1 VSDAPDDVSQMEPR
15 PHAVIVAGPNG
26 AGKST
31 LAPKL
36 LAQEFGIRI
45 YVNSDV
51 IAQGLAGF
59 DPVSA
64 GIRAGRIMHE
74 RLEELRAERASFA
87 VESTIAGRSLQR
99 VIRRL
104 IASGYSMLLV
114 YLWLPDPDL
123 AVERVRNR
131 VRLGGHD
138 VPEADVRRRF
148 YRSLE
153 NFESVY
159 RRITHAWRVYHALR
173 PLGESDLRLIAHGVG
188 DATVN
193 ILDEDAWLQIQKQ
206 AGAYSGDE
214 G

>member
-1 VSDAPDDVSQMEPR
+1 
-15 PHAVIVAGPNG
+15 VIVAGPNG

-59 DPVSA
+59 DPASA

-87 VESTIAGRSLQR
+87 VESTISGRSLQG
-99 VIRRL
+99 VIRKL
-104 IASGYSMLLV
+104 DEAGYFTLLV
-114 YLWLPDPDL
+114 YLWLPSPDL
-123 AVERVRNR
+123 AVERVGNR

-148 YRSLE
+148 YRSLV
-153 NFESVY
+153 NF
-159 RRITHAWRVYHALR
+159 RRLYSQITHEWRVYHALR
-173 PLGESDLRLIAHGVG
+173 LLDEPDLRVIAHGVR
-188 DATVN
+188 DAAATIV
-193 ILDEDAWLQIQKQ
+193 DEDAWLQIQKQ
-206 AGAYSGDE
+206 VDAHSGDE
-214 G
+214 A

>member
-1 VSDAPDDVSQMEPR
+1 
-15 PHAVIVAGPNG
+15 VIVAGPNG

-59 DPVSA
+59 DPASA

-74 RLEELRAERASFA
+74 RLEELRSERASFA
-87 VESTIAGRSLQR
+87 VESTISGRSLQG
-99 VIRRL
+99 VIRKL
-104 IASGYSMLLV
+104 NESGYFTLLV
-114 YLWLPDPDL
+114 YLWLPEPDL
-123 AVERVRNR
+123 AVERVGNR

-148 YRSLE
+148 YRSLA
-153 NFESVY
+153 NF
-159 RRITHAWRVYHALR
+159 RRLYSQITHEWRVYHALR
-173 PLGESDLRLIAHGVG
+173 LLDEPDLRVIAHGVG
-188 DATVN
+188 DAAATIV
-193 ILDEDAWLQIQKQ
+193 DEDAWLQIQKQ
-206 AGAYSGDE
+206 VDAHSGNE